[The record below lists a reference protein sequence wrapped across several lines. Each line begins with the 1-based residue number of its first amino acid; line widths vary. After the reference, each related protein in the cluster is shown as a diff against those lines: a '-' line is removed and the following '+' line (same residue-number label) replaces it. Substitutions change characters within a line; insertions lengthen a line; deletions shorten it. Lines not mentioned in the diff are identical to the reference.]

1 MSDFLKKLK
10 GVFVV
15 EDPNAPAASAKPQ
28 STATPA
34 AASQQ
39 SAPTHTPTPSVSYTS
54 GSGKAND
61 KFLEVLFKAMETANA
76 PGYDYFEFKQ
86 ALNNLKNV
94 PMDDVTRFKSA
105 FAMAQTMGATKDA
118 LLNTAGGYLKVLQQ
132 EQAKF
137 QDAANNQMQGQVGNK
152 NTQIT
157 NFDAAI
163 KQKQAE
169 IQRMTAE
176 IEQHRKEME
185 TLKQDISQSTAKV
198 SQTIADFEATYTYL
212 VSQIQ
217 GDVNSMKQY
226 L

>member
-15 EDPNAPAASAKPQ
+15 EDPNAPAAPAKPQ

-34 AASQQ
+34 ATSQS
-39 SAPTHTPTPSVSYTS
+39 SAPIQTPTPSVSYTS

-61 KFLEVLFKAMETANA
+61 KFLEVLFKAMEAANA
-76 PGYDYFEFKQ
+76 PGFDYFEFKQ

-105 FAMAQTMGATKDA
+105 YAMAQTMGASKDT
-118 LLNTAGGYLKVLQQ
+118 LLNTAGSYLKVLQQ

-152 NTQIT
+152 KAQID

-176 IEQHRKEME
+176 IDQHRKEME

-217 GDVNSMKQY
+217 GDVNNMKQY